1 MVSDMDR
8 IKEIFSYARRQ
19 MAENGNPSQWGDY
32 RPRMELVEKDI
43 AENNS
48 YVIEKDGKVVGTF
61 AWLMGI
67 EPTYLRIDGSW
78 LDDAPYGTIHRI
90 ASSGEEKGIFAAALG
105 FAESF
110 GIDVRIDTH
119 ADNKAM
125 LHLIEKH
132 GFKRCGIIVVDDGTK
147 RIAFQKKNG

>member
-1 MVSDMDR
+1 MDR
-8 IKEIFSYARRQ
+8 IREIFSYARKQ
-19 MAENGNPSQWGDY
+19 MKENGNPSQWGDY
-32 RPRMELVEKDI
+32 RPGMELVEKDI
-43 AENNS
+43 AGNNS

-67 EPTYLRIDGSW
+67 EPTYLQIDGKW

-90 ASSGEEKGIFAAALG
+90 ASIGEEKGIFAAALR

-119 ADNKAM
+119 ADNRVM
-125 LHLIEKH
+125 LHLMEKH
-132 GFKRCGIIVVDDGTK
+132 GFKRCGIIMVDDGTK
-147 RIAFQKKNG
+147 RIAFQKKIG